1 MIPTTAFPIPTAP
14 RDPDGW
20 IALLIR
26 QHGVVSRRQLLR
38 YGFTDSAIR
47 ANVRARR
54 WARVHAGVYAVFTG
68 ALSEDARHAAAVL
81 AKWPAALS
89 HDTAGE
95 FWNFCRP
102 ESGRPIH
109 VTVSYAASGASI
121 TGVVVHRSRA
131 FAYTVVEGLDQ
142 PVVAA
147 SHTAVDLA
155 VAEPTARHAMAR
167 LLHCITVTSLRPEAV
182 RASID
187 LRRPRRYRE
196 ALLDALGYATDGVRS
211 KLEAIYALEVEE
223 AHGLPRGERQLPVD
237 VDGTTRYEDIAYRV
251 GEEVVIVRLDGHR
264 YHADRATGLVDRR
277 RDLASELAGRGRIVL
292 GFEETAADPCA
303 RAREVAAVLRRR
315 GWGGAL
321 RACERCWSP

>member
-1 MIPTTAFPIPTAP
+1 MLPTTPFPFPTAP
-14 RDPDGW
+14 RDQDAW
-20 IALLIR
+20 LRLLIR

-38 YGFTDSAIR
+38 HGFTDAAIR

-54 WARVHAGVYAVFTG
+54 WVRVHDGVYAVFTG
-68 ALSEDARHAAAVL
+68 VLSEDARRTAAVL

-95 FWNFCRP
+95 IWNFRRP
-102 ESGRPIH
+102 DPERPIH
-109 VTVSYAASGASI
+109 VTVSYAASGAPRA
-121 TGVVVHRSRA
+121 GLVVHRSRA

-147 SHTAVDLA
+147 SHTAIDLA
-155 VAEPTARHAMAR
+155 VAEPTARHAMATM
-167 LLHCITVTSLRPEAV
+167 LHCLTVTSLRPESV

-187 LRRPRRYRE
+187 LRRPRRYRD
-196 ALLDALGYATDGVRS
+196 ALLGALGYATDGVRS

-223 AHGLPRGERQLPVD
+223 AHGLPRGERQLPVE

-251 GEEVVIVRLDGHR
+251 GDEVVIVRLDGHR

-277 RDLASELAGRGRIVL
+277 RDLAAELAGRGRIVL
-292 GFEETAADPCA
+292 GFDETAADPCA

-315 GWGGAL
+315 GWTGAL

>member
-1 MIPTTAFPIPTAP
+1 MIPTTPFPIPTAP
-14 RDPDGW
+14 RDHDGW
-20 IALLIR
+20 VELLLR

-38 YGFTDSAIR
+38 HGFTPAAIR

-54 WARVHAGVYAVFTG
+54 WAHVHDGVYSIFTG
-68 ALSEDARHAAAVL
+68 ALGEEARRAAAVL

-89 HDTAGE
+89 HETAGE
-95 FWNFCRP
+95 VWNFCRP
-102 ESGRPIH
+102 DPQRPIH
-109 VTVSYAASGASI
+109 VTVSYAASGASRP
-121 TGVVVHRSRA
+121 GLVVHRSRA

-155 VAEPTARHAMAR
+155 VARPTARQAMATM
-167 LLHCITVTSLRPEAV
+167 LHCLTVTSLRPESV

-187 LRRPRRYRE
+187 LRRPRRYRD
-196 ALLDALGYATDGVRS
+196 ALLAALGYATDGVRS

-223 AHGLPRGERQLPVD
+223 AHGLPRGERQVPVD
-237 VDGTTRYEDIAYRV
+237 VDGTTRYEDIAYRL
-251 GEEVVIVRLDGHR
+251 EDDVVIVRLDGHR
-264 YHADRATGLVDRR
+264 HHADRVTALVDRR
-277 RDLASELAGRGRIVL
+277 RDLAAEMAGRGRIVL

-315 GWGGAL
+315 GWEGAL

>member
-1 MIPTTAFPIPTAP
+1 MTPPTPLPRAPIDHDEWV
-14 RDPDGW
+14 R
-20 IALLIR
+20 LLFR
-26 QHGVVSRRQLLR
+26 QHGIVTRRQLLR
-38 YGFTDSAIR
+38 HGFTDSAIR

-54 WARVHAGVYAVFTG
+54 WVQVHDGVYALFTG
-68 ALSEDARHAAAVL
+68 PLTEDARRAAAVL

-95 FWNFCRP
+95 IWHFCKPDP
-102 ESGRPIH
+102 ERAIH
-109 VTVSYAASGASI
+109 VTVSYAASGASR
-121 TGVVVHRSRA
+121 TGVAVHRSRA

-142 PVVAA
+142 PVVSA
-147 SHTAVDLA
+147 SHTAIDLA
-155 VAEPTARHAMAR
+155 VAEPTARRAMATM
-167 LLHCITVTSLRPEAV
+167 LHCLTVTSLRPELV

-187 LRRPRRYRE
+187 LRRPRRYRD
-196 ALLDALGYATDGVRS
+196 ALLGALGYATDGVRS

-251 GEEVVIVRLDGHR
+251 GDEVVIVRLDGHR
-264 YHADRATGLVDRR
+264 YHADRATSLVDRR
-277 RDLASELAGRGRIVL
+277 RDLAAELAGHGRVVL

-315 GWGGAL
+315 GWVGGCAA
-321 RACERCWSP
+321 RM

>member
-1 MIPTTAFPIPTAP
+1 MLPTTPFPFPAAP
-14 RDPDGW
+14 RDQDAW
-20 IALLIR
+20 LRLLIR

-38 YGFTDSAIR
+38 HGFTDAAIR

-54 WARVHAGVYAVFTG
+54 WVRVHDSVYAVFTG
-68 ALSEDARHAAAVL
+68 PLSEDARRAAAVL

-95 FWNFCRP
+95 IWNFCKRDP
-102 ESGRPIH
+102 ERPIH
-109 VTVSYAASGASI
+109 VTVSYVASGARRA
-121 TGVVVHRSRA
+121 GLVVHRSRA

-155 VAEPTARHAMAR
+155 VAEPTARHAMATM
-167 LLHCITVTSLRPEAV
+167 LHCLTVTSLRPESV

-187 LRRPRRYRE
+187 LRRPRRYRD
-196 ALLDALGYATDGVRS
+196 ALLGALAYADDGVRS

-223 AHGLPRGERQLPVD
+223 AHGLPRGERQLPVE

-251 GEEVVIVRLDGHR
+251 GDELVIVRLDGHR
-264 YHADRATGLVDRR
+264 YHADRATTLVDRR
-277 RDLASELAGRGRIVL
+277 RDLAAELAGRARVVFGY
-292 GFEETAADPCA
+292 EETAADPCA
-303 RAREVAAVLRRR
+303 RAREVAAVLRGR
-315 GWGGAL
+315 GWTGAL